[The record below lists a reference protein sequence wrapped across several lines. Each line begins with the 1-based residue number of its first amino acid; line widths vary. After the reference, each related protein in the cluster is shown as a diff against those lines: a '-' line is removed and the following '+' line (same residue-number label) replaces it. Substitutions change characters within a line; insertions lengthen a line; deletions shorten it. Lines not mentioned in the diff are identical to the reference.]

1 MATKF
6 NSKFAQYFDMDI
18 PALREGVPSLFG
30 MPIARTPAELKGADV
45 AVIGVPYDR
54 IATAGRDPGAWAGY
68 RRGPEV
74 TRQSSLRF
82 WGFVPE
88 LEIDVFEHAR
98 VVDYGDAEVG
108 EDMAANIAAVE
119 RKVREATE
127 AGCRVITLG
136 GFSPLASYA
145 AAKGVAGATRGKVGV
160 VSLDAHGD
168 CLDREYGPKGNPA
181 AGSATWQARMW
192 DDCPNIDPRLHVE
205 IGMRG
210 PRNARAQWETY
221 KKHGATWVPSMTAL
235 DKGIKAVCAEDLPNA
250 FKGAERVWYH
260 LDMDVH
266 DIGAINDW
274 GDEPCGLSTRE
285 VCRITL
291 ETGRLGCHSLSFV
304 YIAPKATTAAV
315 ACYNIVYWLA
325 GLVQGGH
332 ITRKGG

>member
-54 IATAGRDPGAWAGY
+54 VATAGRDPGAWAGY

-88 LEIDVFEHAR
+88 LEMDVFEHAR

-168 CLDREYGPKGNPA
+168 CLDREFGPNGSRAP
-181 AGSATWQARMW
+181 GSATWEARMW
-192 DDCPNIDPRLHVE
+192 DDLPAVDPTRHSE

-210 PRNARAQWETY
+210 PRNVAEMVAKYRQVGARLYTAAEVRARGITPIAAEAVERAFT
-221 KKHGATWVPSMTAL
+221 GTARTWL
-235 DKGIKAVCAEDLPNA
+235 H
-250 FKGAERVWYH
+250 F
-260 LDMDVH
+260 DMDVL
-266 DIGAINDW
+266 DIGAVPDW
-274 GDEPCGLSTRE
+274 GDEPLGLSAADCIHVVHEAGLRG
-285 VCRITL
+285 L
-291 ETGRLGCHSLSFV
+291 SALSFV
-304 YIAPKATTAAV
+304 YIPPIPAGCSIASYA
-315 ACYNIVYWLA
+315 IVYWLA
-325 GLVQGGH
+325 GLVRGGH
-332 ITRKGG
+332 AGR